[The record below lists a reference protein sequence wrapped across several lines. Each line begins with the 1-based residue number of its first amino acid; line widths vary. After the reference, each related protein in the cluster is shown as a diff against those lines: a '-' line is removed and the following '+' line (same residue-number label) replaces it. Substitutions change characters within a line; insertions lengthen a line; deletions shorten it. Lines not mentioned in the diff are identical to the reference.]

1 MSNNKVDGALCF
13 FRHTQGNNK
22 GELVSVAVNIEKE
35 EDRKQ
40 FIPLFRRLLEY
51 PEFVRAMEEEDAGNT
66 KWYNCAHCD
75 AGYPDQEC
83 TCEENEE

>member
-35 EDRKQ
+35 EDS
-40 FIPLFRRLLEY
+40 LLL
-51 PEFVRAMEEEDAGNT
+51 PMGPPFLSFSS
-66 KWYNCAHCD
+66 
-75 AGYPDQEC
+75 
-83 TCEENEE
+83 